1 MYFDALTMA
10 AVADELREKIMGGRL
25 PPLLQLII
33 EAARELT
40 DSGASSILLVDRK
53 SGDLYFEAATVAKK
67 EELQRVLVPMDD
79 SIAGWVVQHNEPVV
93 IEDVE
98 EDDRHFQQADIEIA
112 YTTRSLIAVPLSVK
126 GQVIGVLNALNK
138 AEGQPFDED
147 DVNLLTILAAQAA
160 VAIESARLYQ
170 DTLRMKEFNE
180 GLVQSMAEGIAVTD
194 AGGHIT
200 LVNPAAATLLG

>member
-67 EELQRVLVPMDD
+67 EEL
-79 SIAGWVVQHNEPVV
+79 
-93 IEDVE
+93 
-98 EDDRHFQQADIEIA
+98 
-112 YTTRSLIAVPLSVK
+112 
-126 GQVIGVLNALNK
+126 
-138 AEGQPFDED
+138 
-147 DVNLLTILAAQAA
+147 
-160 VAIESARLYQ
+160 
-170 DTLRMKEFNE
+170 
-180 GLVQSMAEGIAVTD
+180 
-194 AGGHIT
+194 
-200 LVNPAAATLLG
+200 